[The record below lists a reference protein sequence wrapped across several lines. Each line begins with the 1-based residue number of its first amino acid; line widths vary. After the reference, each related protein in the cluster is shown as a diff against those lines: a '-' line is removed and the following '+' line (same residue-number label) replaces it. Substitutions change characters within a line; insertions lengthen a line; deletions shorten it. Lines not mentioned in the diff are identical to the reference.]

1 MNLNHL
7 SDRELLNYLSLQSTD
22 PIIIR
27 LINMLSA
34 PNGGLVGDLVEAGMD
49 PNTWVFTEDYQ
60 DYFPGEYITH
70 LQKMVAYAEDD
81 KTVAEMDLADAREE
95 LEKLRRRTVTELLVD
110 AQRAIDSAKSNQLYA
125 VREAEKAHEVIDK
138 VQAENRELKEKLGVW
153 NIMATP

>member
-7 SDRELLNYLSLQSTD
+7 SDVELLRYLDLTSTD
-22 PIIIR
+22 PLVIR

-49 PNTWVFTEDYQ
+49 PNTWVFTDDHQ
-60 DYFPGEYITH
+60 DYYPGDYITH

-81 KTVAEMDLADAREE
+81 RAVAEMDLADAREE
-95 LEKLRRRTVTELLVD
+95 LDKLSRRTVTELLVD
-110 AQRAIDSAKSNQLYA
+110 AQRAIDSAKSNHLYA

-138 VQAENRELKEKLGVW
+138 VQAENRHLKEQLGMW
-153 NIMATP
+153 NILGTE

>member
-7 SDRELLNYLSLQSTD
+7 SDVELLRYLDLTSTD
-22 PIIIR
+22 PLVKR

-49 PNTWVFTEDYQ
+49 PNTWVFTDDHQ
-60 DYFPGEYITH
+60 DYYPGDYITH

-81 KTVAEMDLADAREE
+81 RAVAEMDLADAREE
-95 LEKLRRRTVTELLVD
+95 LDKLSRRTVTELLVD
-110 AQRAIDSAKSNQLYA
+110 AQRAIDSAKSNHLYA

-138 VQAENRELKEKLGVW
+138 VQAENRHLKEQLGMW
-153 NIMATP
+153 NILGTE

>member
-7 SDRELLNYLSLQSTD
+7 SDVELLRYLDLTSTD
-22 PIIIR
+22 PTIIR

-70 LQKMVAYAEDD
+70 LQKMVDYEQQDRVIAES
-81 KTVAEMDLADAREE
+81 DLADMREE
-95 LEKLRRRTVTELLVD
+95 VDRLSRRSVTQLLVD
-110 AQRAIDSAKSNQLYA
+110 AEQAIGTAEANHRYA
-125 VREAEKAHEVIDK
+125 VREAEKAHEVIDR
-138 VQAENRELKEKLGVW
+138 VQAENRHLKEQLGMW
-153 NIMATP
+153 NILGTE

>member
-7 SDRELLNYLSLQSTD
+7 SDVELLRYLDLTSTD
-22 PIIIR
+22 PLIKR

-49 PNTWVFTEDYQ
+49 PNTWVFTDDHQ
-60 DYFPGEYITH
+60 DYYPGDYITH

-81 KTVAEMDLADAREE
+81 RAVAEMDLADAREE
-95 LEKLRRRTVTELLVD
+95 LDKLSRRTVTQLLVD
-110 AQRAIDSAKSNQLYA
+110 AEEAISTAEANRRYA
-125 VREAEKAHEVIDK
+125 TREAEKAHEVIDK

-153 NIMATP
+153 NIMSTP

>member
-7 SDRELLNYLSLQSTD
+7 SDVELLRYLDLTSTD
-22 PIIIR
+22 PTIIR
-27 LINMLSA
+27 LVNMLSA

-70 LQKMVAYAEDD
+70 LQKMVDYEQQDRVIAES
-81 KTVAEMDLADAREE
+81 DLADMREE
-95 LEKLRRRTVTELLVD
+95 VKRLSRRSVTDLLAD
-110 AQRAIDSAKSNQLYA
+110 AEAAIGTAEANHRYA

-138 VQAENRELKEKLGVW
+138 VQAENRHLKEQLGMW
-153 NIMATP
+153 NILGTE